1 VLRISKRP
9 KPVENRLPSL
19 VRLARTIELQST
31 TPSYR
36 KAPRGVTPGARS
48 GSKHWHIGHVKKIVP
63 GVDKLV
69 DMSVKM
75 VLLGYEAGT
84 QGYMMLD
91 PLTRKLVISH
101 DVRFEEGVGWN

>member
-1 VLRISKRP
+1 
-9 KPVENRLPSL
+9 
-19 VRLARTIELQST
+19 
-31 TPSYR
+31 
-36 KAPRGVTPGARS
+36 
-48 GSKHWHIGHVKKIVP
+48 
-63 GVDKLV
+63 
-69 DMSVKM
+69 MSVKM